1 MTRFSHQT
9 LSELSKSVTRYV
21 KQHSIPENAAQ
32 GQRPGIDSVGGGI
45 TKLVPIGGKE
55 IQYHI
60 IVDFLFRKQALFS
73 SGDALMLCA
82 CKLFVLDSFPTIGLA
97 LSTFLGSNDTLMQQS
112 IPLEFPVAVLYNGLS
127 KG

>member
-60 IVDFLFRKQALFS
+60 IVDFLFPQTSAVFVRGCF
-73 SGDALMLCA
+73 DALCLQIVCPRLISYHRT
-82 CKLFVLDSFPTIGLA
+82 CSFNVPGIERHFDA
-97 LSTFLGSNDTLMQQS
+97 
-112 IPLEFPVAVLYNGLS
+112 AVYTA
-127 KG
+127 